1 MKQIVEPVSRELI
14 KAELTPERF
23 IRRTNNADNEL
34 YGFNGA
40 EAPNLMREVGRLR
53 EWSFRTAG
61 GGTGAEVD
69 IDELDLRPDG
79 YKQLIVWD
87 PAAHEILG
95 GYRYIHVD
103 PGRDALEKL
112 STSHYFS
119 FSERFVADYVPRMIE
134 LGRSFVQP
142 KYLMTGRAGKGLY
155 ALDNLWDGLG
165 ALIVLN
171 PHIRYFFGKVTMYNS
186 YNVHAR
192 NLLFYFFEKYFS
204 DKEELVKPKNPVHV
218 DIDREQMA
226 QIFTGPSYK
235 DDYRIL
241 GQKIREYGER
251 IPPLI
256 NSYMNLSPSMKVFGT
271 CINPDFGQVDET
283 GILIT
288 IPDIYQDKLE
298 RHIKPF
304 GIIRCI
310 RQAQWLVK
318 AKPKKAASKSR
329 ITEKA
334 VKPRKSR
341 RAKAKSEPN
350 V

>member
-1 MKQIVEPVSRELI
+1 MREL
-14 KAELTPERF
+14 
-23 IRRTNNADNEL
+23 
-34 YGFNGA
+34 
-40 EAPNLMREVGRLR
+40 GRLR

-87 PAAHEILG
+87 PSAREILG
-95 GYRYIHVD
+95 GYRYIHID
-103 PGRDALEKL
+103 PSQSSLDNL
-112 STSHYFS
+112 STSHYFK
-119 FSERFVADYVPRMIE
+119 FSERFVADYVPQMIE

-142 KYLMTGRAGKGLY
+142 KYQMTGRVGKGLY

-171 PHIRYFFGKVTMYNS
+171 PNIRYFFGKVTMYNS

-192 NLLFYFFEKYFS
+192 NLLFYFFEKYFA
-204 DKEELVKPKNPVHV
+204 DKEELVIPQHPVQV
-218 DIDREQMA
+218 NIDREQMA
-226 QIFTGPSYK
+226 QIFTGATYK

-271 CINPDFGQVDET
+271 CINSDFGQVEET

-288 IPDIYQDKLE
+288 IPDIYQDKIE

-304 GIIRCI
+304 GLINRL
-310 RQAQWLVK
+310 RQAKRLVK
-318 AKPKKAASKSR
+318 AKKVVAKN
-329 ITEKA
+329 TEKEA
-334 VKPRKSR
+334 KPSKKR
-341 RAKAKSEPN
+341 KAKVNEAN
-350 V
+350 G